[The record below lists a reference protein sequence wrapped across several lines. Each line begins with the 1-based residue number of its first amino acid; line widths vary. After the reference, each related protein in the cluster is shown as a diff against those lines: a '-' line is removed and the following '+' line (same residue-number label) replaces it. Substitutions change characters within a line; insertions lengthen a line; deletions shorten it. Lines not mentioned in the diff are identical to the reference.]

1 MPVPVSVNRMEMF
14 LGDMGWGEVLC
25 SKTNPIALFCE
36 PSRLEILSRR
46 SSLKRRRWEEEEKAS
61 LHKKGQKG

>member
-1 MPVPVSVNRMEMF
+1 MPVPVSVNRLEVF

-36 PSRLEILSRR
+36 PARLEILSRLSTLNR
-46 SSLKRRRWEEEEKAS
+46 HRWEEEEKGG
-61 LHKKGQKG
+61 LHTKRKKQ